1 MRKSVC
7 NKRKLR
13 GRARPR
19 NGDISLFQRFLKM
32 GASTADCIW
41 QRAESIPELLNPE
54 RSTIMKY
61 RLLGKSGLR
70 VSEAALGTMT
80 FGDEW
85 GWGSPKAEAQKVYE
99 TYRDAGGNFIDTA
112 NFYTN
117 GTSETFL
124 GEFMQGHRESV
135 VLATKYSN
143 AAPGNDPNAAG
154 NHRKSMMQAVEASLK
169 RLQTDYIDLYWV
181 HIWDGITPVEEVM
194 RGLDDLVRQ
203 GKILH
208 AGISDAPAWWVAQAN
223 TLAEV
228 RGWTQF
234 IGLQI
239 EYSLIER
246 TVERELIP
254 MAKTLN
260 VGVLAWSPLARG
272 VLSGKYHGEGKA
284 DGGRM
289 TNEGM
294 KDFLPEEKRAARI
307 ISALKAVSEQVGRS
321 MAQVALAWLR
331 YQTVPV
337 IPIIGARKVS
347 QLQDNLAS
355 LDLEL
360 SAEQLKS
367 LDGAAESSSVSPRVF
382 TTEKWF
388 VQLGT
393 AACGIACCSK
403 CGTSCRIVMRVLT

>member
-1 MRKSVC
+1 
-7 NKRKLR
+7 
-13 GRARPR
+13 
-19 NGDISLFQRFLKM
+19 
-32 GASTADCIW
+32 
-41 QRAESIPELLNPE
+41 
-54 RSTIMKY
+54 MKY

-85 GWGSPKAEAQKVYE
+85 GWGSPKDEAQKIYE
-99 TYRDAGGNFIDTA
+99 TYREAGGNFIDTA

-117 GTSETFL
+117 GTSEKFV
-124 GEFMQGHRESV
+124 GDFMRGHRESV

-154 NHRKSMMQAVEASLK
+154 NHRKSMMQALEASLK

-194 RGLDDLVRQ
+194 RGLDDVVRQ
-203 GKILH
+203 GKVLYV
-208 AGISDAPAWWVAQAN
+208 GISDAPGWWVAQAN
-223 TLAEV
+223 TLAEL
-228 RGWTQF
+228 RGWTEF

-239 EYSLIER
+239 EYSLMER
-246 TVERELIP
+246 TVERELVP
-254 MAKTLN
+254 MARALN
-260 VGVLAWSPLARG
+260 LGVLAWSPLARG
-272 VLSGKYHGEGKA
+272 VLTGKYHGEGKA
-284 DGGRM
+284 EGGRM

-294 KDFLPEEKRAARI
+294 KEFLLKEQRAAPI
-307 ISALKAVSEQVGRS
+307 ISAVKSVSDQTGRS

-331 YQTVPV
+331 HRTVPV

-367 LDGAAESSSVSPRVF
+367 LDGASQIE
-382 TTEKWF
+382 
-388 VQLGT
+388 LGFPQSIYEREMVR
-393 AACGIACCSK
+393 GVRY
-403 CGTSCRIVMRVLT
+403 GGVRDRLVL

>member
-1 MRKSVC
+1 MRKSGC
-7 NKRKLR
+7 NERKLR
-13 GRARPR
+13 VRARPR

-32 GASTADCIW
+32 GVSTADCMW
-41 QRAESIPELLNPE
+41 QIVELIPELSE

-70 VSEAALGTMT
+70 VSEVALGTMT

-99 TYRDAGGNFIDTA
+99 TYREAGGNFIDTA

-117 GTSETFL
+117 GTSERFL
-124 GEFMQGHRESV
+124 GEFTQGDRQSV

-194 RGLDDLVRQ
+194 RGLDDLVRA
-203 GKILH
+203 GKILYI
-208 AGISDAPAWWVAQAN
+208 GISDAPAWWVAQAN
-223 TLAEV
+223 TLAEL

-234 IGLQI
+234 IGLQL

-246 TVERELIP
+246 TVERELIA
-254 MAKTLN
+254 MAKALN
-260 VGVLAWSPLARG
+260 LGVLAWSPLARG
-272 VLSGKYHGEGKA
+272 VLTGKYHGEGKA

-294 KDFLPEEKRAARI
+294 KTFLPDERRAAPI
-307 ISALKAVSEQVGRS
+307 ISAVKSVSKQPSRS

-331 YQTVPV
+331 HQTVPV

-367 LDGAAESSSVSPRVF
+367 LDGASRIEPGFPQSIYDREMVRAIRYG
-382 TTEKWF
+382 
-388 VQLGT
+388 GT
-393 AACGIACCSK
+393 WD
-403 CGTSCRIVMRVLT
+403 RLVV